1 MIFEVSCEQVMFTG
15 SDRSCNVVSFKD
27 ISTKEMLDIQ
37 VERTQ
42 ALKNQQEAMSQY
54 LVTPINGII
63 QFSDKLVQSG
73 ATMDKQ

>member
-1 MIFEVSCEQVMFTG
+1 
-15 SDRSCNVVSFKD
+15 
-27 ISTKEMLDIQ
+27 MLDIQ